1 MVQEKLIELIAENV
15 DCDASELNESTEF
28 ASLGIDSLDI
38 AELLMTVEDEFGV
51 TVEMDP
57 ALKTVGDLVAKIEEG
72 RNA

>member
-1 MVQEKLIELIAENV
+1 MVQEKLIALIAENV
-15 DCDASELNESTEF
+15 DCDAADLNENTEF

-72 RNA
+72 QNA

>member
-1 MVQEKLIELIAENV
+1 MVQEKLIALIAENV
-15 DCDASELNESTEF
+15 DCDAAELNENTEF
-28 ASLGIDSLDI
+28 ATLGIDSLDI

-72 RNA
+72 QNA

>member
-72 RNA
+72 QNA

>member
-1 MVQEKLIELIAENV
+1 MVQEKLIALIAENV

-72 RNA
+72 ADA